1 MDLIQGLE
9 LGGLIFDYW
18 FDKITIIYC
27 FYLMT
32 KLIKAAA
39 EALKTIAEERYE

>member
-18 FDKITIIYC
+18 FNKIIIIYG

-32 KLIKAAA
+32 KLIKAAI
-39 EALKTIAEERYE
+39 EAMKTIAEERYE